1 MEVWAAAKDF
11 ETTLSRGTAGGLLSL
26 FIEGA
31 LFFLSKVDPQ
41 FPDST
46 PAVSG
51 RGGMPVSGKGKFSAV
66 SDTGK

>member
-31 LFFLSKVDPQ
+31 LFFSVK
-41 FPDST
+41 
-46 PAVSG
+46 SG
-51 RGGMPVSGKGKFSAV
+51 PTVPRQHACCVWKGWDARL
-66 SDTGK
+66 GQGRI